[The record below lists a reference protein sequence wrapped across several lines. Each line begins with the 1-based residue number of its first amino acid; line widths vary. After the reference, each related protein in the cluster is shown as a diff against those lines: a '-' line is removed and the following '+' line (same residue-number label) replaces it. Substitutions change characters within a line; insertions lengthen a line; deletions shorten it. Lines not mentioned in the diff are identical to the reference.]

1 MQYLAREPVI
11 PFEKITGSL
20 RHIQTIYPAWGLQY
34 RVGIVIWA
42 DEFEPR
48 TGSDREHEERLLYI
62 ALTRES
68 DILIVTYSSSN
79 DFINRILKSGDAVE
93 SGKGRGTPARE
104 VPDDRMYG

>member
-1 MQYLAREPVI
+1 MSP
-11 PFEKITGSL
+11 
-20 RHIQTIYPAWGLQY
+20 
-34 RVGIVIWA
+34 
-42 DEFEPR
+42 EPR
-48 TGSDREHEERLLYI
+48 AGSDRGHEERLLYG
-62 ALTRES
+62 ALTRAS